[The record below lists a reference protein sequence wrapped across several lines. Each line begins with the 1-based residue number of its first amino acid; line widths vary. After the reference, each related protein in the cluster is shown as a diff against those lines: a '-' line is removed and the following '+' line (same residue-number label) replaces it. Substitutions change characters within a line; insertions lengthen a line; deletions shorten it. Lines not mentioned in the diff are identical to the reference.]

1 LSCFFHNI
9 TKCILFLARPTD
21 QTTVDYLIDVGRIL
35 SGETNIDPVDK
46 SVILTRVLAAL
57 NVTEK
62 QLQDCIGK
70 NISITVRQIMKMKYP
85 NPGAD
90 FKFAAVKDAHVDAAR
105 GENNYS
111 LSLFSYVYMFIKLF
125 RICSLN
131 APA

>member
-90 FKFAAVKDAHVDAAR
+90 FKFAAVKDTHVDAAR